1 MTFLHPETHIGLVAL
16 TVANRERSVAFYQD
30 VLGFTV
36 IERGN
41 AGVILGAGAT
51 APLLLLTEQA
61 GARPKPSSTTGLYH
75 FALLVPSRAD
85 LGRSLLHLAELR
97 YPLDGYADHLVS
109 ESLYLS
115 DPDGNGIEIY
125 RDRPRSQWHWANGRV
140 AMATDPLDIEGILS
154 EGEGDPRPWKGLPPG
169 THMGH
174 IHLQVGDLRQAEEF
188 YHGVIGFD
196 VTARMPGALFVS
208 AGGYHHHIGLNTW
221 QSRGGP
227 HPTADMAGLRFFRI
241 AVPTE
246 EELTGVG
253 TRLEAAGLPVER
265 QERGIAVRDPWNNG
279 IWLSAHAALPLTPL
293 MSW

>member
-61 GARPKPSSTTGLYH
+61 GTRPKPSSTTGLYH

-188 YHGVIGFD
+188 YHGVLGFD

-208 AGGYHHHIGLNTW
+208 AGGYHHHIGMNTW
-221 QSRGGP
+221 QSRGAGP
-227 HPTADMAGLRFFRI
+227 APETGAGLGSFVIAMPDREALAQVRARLDGNNIPVDGQVDSIQVADPFGNRI
-241 AVPTE
+241 KLVVVP
-246 EELTGVG
+246 
-253 TRLEAAGLPVER
+253 
-265 QERGIAVRDPWNNG
+265 
-279 IWLSAHAALPLTPL
+279 SAR
-293 MSW
+293 